1 MIQTAITC
9 KTCRDVGQSR
19 CPQHVNDVSFTFE
32 YRWVDELGYGQNEEF
47 DTIKEI
53 RESIKA
59 SLSQGYE
66 VKFASVYRNYCE
78 DGHRNTEFVKPFIF

>member
-32 YRWVDELGYGQNEEF
+32 YRWIDELGYAQTEEF
-47 DTIKEI
+47 DTVREI

-59 SLSQGYE
+59 STAAGYE
-66 VKFASVYRNYCE
+66 VKHASVFRHSCE
-78 DGHRNTEFVKPFIF
+78 NGHHNVEFVKPFIF